1 MRGTIIKNE
10 SSSVRG
16 TTRRRNNTTNINSS
30 SSIYPN
36 SSNKKSSAIDDLEDN
51 MLFDSIKD
59 HSACL
64 EIIDDNSNDDEGSDN
79 NDNEIGV
86 DTFRERKERMRVH
99 SNVACSNIRVATNDD
114 DYHVT
119 LNDPL
124 KVDDDDVVDV
134 DDDYD
139 ADDERKDSSNSNNN
153 SDTDTDTIGVIG
165 DRKG

>member
-10 SSSVRG
+10 SASVRG

-59 HSACL
+59 HSTCL

-79 NDNEIGV
+79 SDNEIGV
-86 DTFRERKERMRVH
+86 DTFREHKERMRV
-99 SNVACSNIRVATNDD
+99 NNTCSNIRVAANDD
-114 DYHVT
+114 DYQVT
-119 LNDPL
+119 LNDPI
-124 KVDDDDVVDV
+124 KVDDDDEEDEE
-134 DDDYD
+134 
-139 ADDERKDSSNSNNN
+139 ERKDSRNSNSN
-153 SDTDTDTIGVIG
+153 SAFFVDMSGVVVAAESCG
-165 DRKG
+165 Y